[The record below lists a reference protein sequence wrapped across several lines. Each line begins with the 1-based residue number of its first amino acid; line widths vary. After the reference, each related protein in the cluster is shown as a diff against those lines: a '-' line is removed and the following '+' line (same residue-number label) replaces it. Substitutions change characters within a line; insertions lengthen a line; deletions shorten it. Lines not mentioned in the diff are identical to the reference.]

1 MTHPTNTP
9 PIMALQGIHMRFPF
23 GQDWRGRPRGYV
35 HALNGIDLEIP
46 RGKTLGIVG
55 ESGCGKS
62 TLAQVLMGIRAPS
75 AGRVERNFASDHDVQ
90 IVFQDP
96 QSSLNAR
103 MPVWRVITEPVF
115 ARHKRPTPEL
125 RALAADLAAK
135 VGLRPE
141 VLDRYPHEFSGG
153 QRQRIAIARALSSD
167 PDVIVLDE
175 PTSALD
181 ISIQAQI
188 LNLLKD
194 LQAERGLTYIF
205 ISHDISVVRYL
216 CDAVAVMYLGQV
228 VEHGPAATVLAA
240 PQHPY
245 TKLLLASIPTM
256 RGAAGLGD
264 ALANTDLPSN
274 RTLPRGC
281 FFKDRCDQAG
291 ADCKKRQDMVQTGV
305 GAVRCC
311 QLEPTQAEK
320 TPACA

>member
-1 MTHPTNTP
+1 MTTDSVMTLSN
-9 PIMALQGIHMRFPF
+9 IHMRFPF
-23 GQDWRGRPRGYV
+23 GEDWRGRPRGFV
-35 HALNGIDLEIP
+35 HALNGIDLEIL
-46 RGKTLGIVG
+46 RGKTLGVVG

-62 TLAQVLMGIRAPS
+62 TLAQVLMGIRKPS
-75 AGRVERNFASDHDVQ
+75 EGEVIRNFGADHDVQ

-115 ARHKRPTPEL
+115 AVSKRPKAEL

-216 CDAVAVMYLGQV
+216 CDEVAVMYLGQV
-228 VEHGPAATVLAA
+228 VEHGASDAVLAG
-240 PQHPY
+240 PKHPY
-245 TKLLLASIPTM
+245 TRLLLDSIPTM
-256 RGAAGLGD
+256 RATGGLGE
-264 ALANTDLPSN
+264 ALRNTDLPSN
-274 RTLPRGC
+274 RNLPTGC
-281 FFKDRCDQAG
+281 FFKDRCEQAG
-291 ADCKKRQDMVQTGV
+291 AGCDVRQNMVPTEQ
-305 GAVRCC
+305 AQVRCC
-311 QLEPTQAEK
+311 QTTAA
-320 TPACA
+320 TPQKVSA

>member
-1 MTHPTNTP
+1 MNTNSVMTLTN
-9 PIMALQGIHMRFPF
+9 IHMRFPF
-23 GQDWRGRPRGYV
+23 GEDWRGRPRGFV
-35 HALNGIDLEIP
+35 HALNGIDLDIP

-62 TLAQVLMGIRAPS
+62 TLAQVLMGIRKPS
-75 AGRVERNFASDHDVQ
+75 EGEVTRYFGADHDVQ

-115 ARHKRPTPEL
+115 AVSKTPKAEL
-125 RALAADLAAK
+125 RALAAELAAK

-188 LNLLKD
+188 LNLLKE
-194 LQAERGLTYIF
+194 LQAARDLTYIF

-216 CDAVAVMYLGQV
+216 CDEVAVMYLGQV
-228 VEHGPAATVLAA
+228 VEHGASEVVLAA
-240 PQHPY
+240 PRHPY
-245 TKLLLASIPTM
+245 TRLLLDSIPTM
-256 RGAAGLGD
+256 RATGGLGE
-264 ALANTDLPSN
+264 ALSNTDLPSN
-274 RTLPRGC
+274 RNLPAGC
-281 FFKDRCDQAG
+281 FFKDRCELA
-291 ADCKKRQDMVQTGV
+291 GV
-305 GAVRCC
+305 GCDVRQNMVPTEQAQVRCC
-311 QLEPTQAEK
+311 QTTAAIPQK
-320 TPACA
+320 VPA

>member
-1 MTHPTNTP
+1 MTPINTP
-9 PIMALQGIHMRFPF
+9 PIMELRGIHMRFPF
-23 GQDWRGRPRGYV
+23 GQDWRGRPRGHV
-35 HALNGIDLEIP
+35 HALNGVDLAIP

-62 TLAQVLMGIRAPS
+62 TLAQVIMGIRSPS
-75 AGRVERNFASDHDVQ
+75 EGTVERNFDSDHDVQ

-115 ARHKRPTPEL
+115 ARHKRPKAEL

-228 VEHGPAATVLAA
+228 VEHGPATEVLAA

-245 TKLLLASIPTM
+245 TQLLLDSIPTM
-256 RGAAGLGD
+256 RGSTGLGA
-264 ALANTDLPSN
+264 ALTNTDLPSN
-274 RTLPRGC
+274 RNLPAGC
-281 FFKDRCDQAG
+281 FFKDRCDMASPNC
-291 ADCKKRQDMVQTGV
+291 DTRQDMVNTGTV
-305 GAVRCC
+305 AARCC
-311 QLEPTQAEK
+311 NLTAVEVQK
-320 TPACA
+320 VPA